1 MTLNNVIRTDFRD
14 MLDADNRFST
24 KNVALKTG
32 IPLVTLVAWLNKRI
46 DLSKNNLFLIEDCM
60 QEWKRFDSRR

>member
-1 MTLNNVIRTDFRD
+1 MTLNNVIRTDFMD
-14 MLDADNRFST
+14 MLDADDRFST

-60 QEWKRFDSRR
+60 QEWKRFNSRH

>member
-1 MTLNNVIRTDFRD
+1 MTLNNVIRTDFMD

-60 QEWKRFDSRR
+60 QEWKRFNSRS

>member
-1 MTLNNVIRTDFRD
+1 MTLNNVIRTDFID
-14 MLDADNRFST
+14 MLDADDRFST

-60 QEWKRFDSRR
+60 QEWKRFNSRH

>member
-1 MTLNNVIRTDFRD
+1 MTLNNVIRTDFMD

-32 IPLVTLVAWLNKRI
+32 IPLVTLVSWLNKRI

-60 QEWKRFDSRR
+60 QEWKRFNSRS

>member
-1 MTLNNVIRTDFRD
+1 MIRTDFRD
-14 MLDADNRFST
+14 MLDADDRFST

-60 QEWKRFDSRR
+60 QEWKRFNSRH

>member
-1 MTLNNVIRTDFRD
+1 MTLNNVIRTDFMD
-14 MLDADNRFST
+14 MLDADDRFST

-32 IPLVTLVAWLNKRI
+32 IPLVTLISWLNKRI

-60 QEWKRFDSRR
+60 QEWKRFNSRS

>member
-14 MLDADNRFST
+14 MLDADDRFST

-60 QEWKRFDSRR
+60 QEWKRFNSRH

>member
-1 MTLNNVIRTDFRD
+1 MTLNNVIRTDFID

-32 IPLVTLVAWLNKRI
+32 ITYVTLVAWLNKRI

-60 QEWKRFDSRR
+60 QEWKRFNSRS

>member
-1 MTLNNVIRTDFRD
+1 MTLNNVIRTDFMD
-14 MLDADNRFST
+14 MLDADDRFST

-46 DLSKNNLFLIEDCM
+46 DLSENNLFLIEDCM
-60 QEWKRFDSRR
+60 QEWRNWNSRS

>member
-1 MTLNNVIRTDFRD
+1 MIRTDFRD